1 MSSKHLG
8 MKMTMIMDVM
18 KTLRSTTHDEV
29 QALGEGD
36 VAPASGELFASHS
49 NSFLNTSKTSLG
61 VKTLGRK
68 STQQQHQ
75 VWKVKVDL

>member
-1 MSSKHLG
+1 MSSKHFG

-18 KTLRSTTHDEV
+18 KTLGSTTHDEV

-36 VAPASGELFASHS
+36 VAPASGKHFCINSNLF
-49 NSFLNTSKTSLG
+49 LIICKTSLG

-68 STQQQHQ
+68 STKKQQQ
-75 VWKVKVDL
+75 V

>member
-36 VAPASGELFASHS
+36 VAPASGEH
-49 NSFLNTSKTSLG
+49 FL
-61 VKTLGRK
+61 
-68 STQQQHQ
+68 QQFQFILEHLQ
-75 VWKVKVDL
+75 NIFGGKNPWTKVD